1 MHQWI
6 GPQRWIGA
14 ESRCL
19 AIYDFGVHRRI
30 FNRLLNEESMELI
43 APIQFNHEIAEGILL
58 LFALLTGIV
67 FGIFLEKAGFG
78 NARKLIEQF
87 YFTDM
92 RMFKVL
98 FSAIVTAMV
107 GIYWLSYFGFLD
119 ITQIYIN
126 GTFLWPQI
134 IGGIVFGFGFVICG
148 LCPGTSCVA
157 VFTGKLDGLAVF
169 AGMFS
174 GLILFAETEPFL
186 NKAIN
191 YSSMG
196 DISLYEV
203 FNMNYG
209 VLTFL
214 ITIIALGAF
223 WIAGMIEE
231 RYNKKLS

>member
-1 MHQWI
+1 M
-6 GPQRWIGA
+6 
-14 ESRCL
+14 
-19 AIYDFGVHRRI
+19 
-30 FNRLLNEESMELI
+30 
-43 APIQFNHEIAEGILL
+43 APIQFNYQVSEGVLL

-67 FGIFLEKAGFG
+67 FGMLLEKAGFG
-78 NARKLIEQF
+78 NARKLVQQF

-92 RMFKVL
+92 SMFKVL

-107 GIYWLSYFGFLD
+107 GIFWLSYLGVLD

-126 GTFLWPQI
+126 GTYLWPQI

-169 AGMFS
+169 AGMFA
-174 GLILFAETEPFL
+174 GLIIFGEIEPL
-186 NKAIN
+186 LSKAIN

-196 DISLYEV
+196 DISLYEI

-209 VLTFL
+209 LLTLL
-214 ITIIALGAF
+214 ITLVALGAF
-223 WIAGMIEE
+223 WFAGRVEQ
-231 RYNKKLS
+231 RYNSKMS

>member
-1 MHQWI
+1 M
-6 GPQRWIGA
+6 
-14 ESRCL
+14 
-19 AIYDFGVHRRI
+19 
-30 FNRLLNEESMELI
+30 
-43 APIQFNHEIAEGILL
+43 APIQFNYQVSEGVLL

-67 FGIFLEKAGFG
+67 FGMLLEKAGFG
-78 NARKLIEQF
+78 NARKLVQQF

-92 RMFKVL
+92 SMFKVL

-107 GIYWLSYFGFLD
+107 GIFWLSYLGVLD

-126 GTFLWPQI
+126 GTYLWPQI

-169 AGMFS
+169 AGMFA
-174 GLILFAETEPFL
+174 GLILFGELEPVL

-191 YSSMG
+191 YSSLG
-196 DISLYEV
+196 DISLYEI

-209 VLTFL
+209 VLTLL
-214 ITIIALGAF
+214 ITFIALGAF
-223 WIAGMIEE
+223 WFAGRVEQ
-231 RYNKKLS
+231 RYSNKMS

>member
-1 MHQWI
+1 M
-6 GPQRWIGA
+6 
-14 ESRCL
+14 
-19 AIYDFGVHRRI
+19 
-30 FNRLLNEESMELI
+30 
-43 APIQFNHEIAEGILL
+43 APIQFNYQVSEGVLL

-67 FGIFLEKAGFG
+67 FGMFLEKAGFG
-78 NARKLIEQF
+78 NARKLVQQF

-92 RMFKVL
+92 SMFKVL

-107 GIYWLSYFGFLD
+107 GIFWLSYLGILD

-126 GTFLWPQI
+126 GSYLWPQI

-169 AGMFS
+169 AGMFA
-174 GLILFAETEPFL
+174 GLFLFGELEPVL

-196 DISLYEV
+196 DISLYEI

-209 VLTFL
+209 VLTLL
-214 ITIIALGAF
+214 ITVIALGAF
-223 WIAGMIEE
+223 WFAGKVEQ
-231 RYNKKLS
+231 RYSNKMS